1 MKSISLRRPRMG
13 RLAVVALVVASSA
26 HSAARP
32 ASRRA
37 TPAPGVHLVAFG
49 SRSPAQWHSATLGKL
64 DGALADLARHAYRV
78 RAGHA
83 LEDLHSL
90 SPAARFAPARDN
102 SEPLVLVD
110 AVTRGDPQRL
120 LAALLSLGLEHPSLY
135 INDVSGWL
143 PVRQIEAAAAR
154 AEVHSLRAAMP
165 HTRAGAVTSQGDFA
179 QGSATLRSAWPTLD
193 GTGITVG
200 VLSDS
205 FNCYAVYAQP
215 GSGVP
220 ASGATGYASNGF
232 TADAARDTSTGDLP
246 ASVRVLQEAGTGSM
260 AGTCMDFGKP
270 LLLPYG
276 DEGRAMLQIVHDVA
290 PGASLA
296 FHTAVEGEADF
307 ASGITALAAAGARV
321 IADDIGYFSEP
332 FFQDSLVGQAIDTVA
347 SHGVAYFSAA
357 GNDGQLAYDNLAPHF
372 NTASTSPPGEMLLN
386 FDLANPASTTAT
398 TLPVT
403 IVPAS
408 TGFAGGLA
416 PGEFVAVVVEWDQPY
431 LTGAPGS
438 PGASS
443 RIDVCVTPVAGGT
456 DTITGLDGTA
466 ITCTGPNQ
474 IGVDALQIVI
484 IGNPANS
491 GGSTTPETVNISVG
505 LLKGTPMPARIKI
518 AIEDN
523 GAGSTINSFFAP
535 SPTLQGHPGAAGAA
549 AVGAAFYL
557 QTPQCGTT
565 PALLEPFSSAGGDP
579 ILFDTTGTRLATPVV
594 RHKPDFVA
602 PDAVNN
608 TFLGFVV
615 TAAGNGIVQCRNN
628 PQFPLFAGTSA
639 ATPHAAA
646 AAALMLQSNS
656 SVTAAQVLTALRTSA
671 SAMGAVPDFLS
682 GYGFIQVDAA
692 LAKLPPAAP
701 TISLSPTSI
710 TAGMSSTLTWS
721 AANVTGCTASGSWS
735 GTQVASGTQTVTPMA
750 SGSLTY
756 TLTCTNAV
764 GSANKSAVL
773 SVQPAPSG
781 GGGGGLDAAA
791 LLALAGLACAR
802 RLRGRRST
810 RSWNGAR

>member
-1 MKSISLRRPRMG
+1 MKNISLPRLG
-13 RLAVVALVVASSA
+13 LVRLGVVALAVASSA
-26 HSAARP
+26 HSAVRP
-32 ASRRA
+32 ASHRA

-90 SPAARFAPARDN
+90 SPAVRFAPARET
-102 SEPLVLVD
+102 SEPLVLVNV
-110 AVTRGDPQRL
+110 VTRGDPQRL
-120 LAALLSLGLEHPSLY
+120 LAALLGLGLEHPSLY

-143 PVRQIEAAAAR
+143 PVRQIGAAAAR

-179 QGSATLRSAWPTLD
+179 QGSAALRSAWPTLD

-205 FNCYAVYAQP
+205 FNCHAVYAQP

-232 TADAARDTSTGDLP
+232 TADAAKDTSTGDLP
-246 ASVRVLQEAGTGSM
+246 ASVTVLEEAGTGAL

-307 ASGITALAAAGARV
+307 ANGITSLAAAGARV
-321 IADDIGYFSEP
+321 ITDDVGYFSEP

-347 SHGVAYFSAA
+347 SSRGVAYFSAA
-357 GNDGQLAYDNLAPHF
+357 GNNGQLAYDNLAPHF
-372 NTASTSPPGEMLLN
+372 NTASTSPGGEMLLN
-386 FDLANPASTTAT
+386 FDLANPTSTTAT

-416 PGEFVAVVVEWDQPY
+416 PGEFVAVVVEWDQPF

-443 RIDVCVTPVAGGT
+443 RIDVCVTPVPPGGT
-456 DTITGLDGTA
+456 DTITGVDGTA

-474 IGVDALQIVI
+474 LGADALQIVI

-505 LLKGTPMPARIKI
+505 LLNGTPIPGRIKI

-523 GAGSTINSFFAP
+523 GAGSTVNSFFTP
-535 SPTLQGHPGAAGAA
+535 SPTLQGHAGAAGAA
-549 AVGAAFYL
+549 AVGAAFFL
-557 QTPQCGTT
+557 QTPLCGTT

-579 ILFDTTGTRLATPVV
+579 ILFDTTGTRPGTPVV
-594 RHKPDFVA
+594 
-602 PDAVNN
+602 
-608 TFLGFVV
+608 G
-615 TAAGNGIVQCRNN
+615 
-628 PQFPLFAGTSA
+628 
-639 ATPHAAA
+639 
-646 AAALMLQSNS
+646 
-656 SVTAAQVLTALRTSA
+656 
-671 SAMGAVPDFLS
+671 
-682 GYGFIQVDAA
+682 
-692 LAKLPPAAP
+692 
-701 TISLSPTSI
+701 
-710 TAGMSSTLTWS
+710 
-721 AANVTGCTASGSWS
+721 
-735 GTQVASGTQTVTPMA
+735 
-750 SGSLTY
+750 
-756 TLTCTNAV
+756 
-764 GSANKSAVL
+764 
-773 SVQPAPSG
+773 
-781 GGGGGLDAAA
+781 
-791 LLALAGLACAR
+791 
-802 RLRGRRST
+802 
-810 RSWNGAR
+810 

>member
-1 MKSISLRRPRMG
+1 MKDISLRRLG
-13 RLAVVALVVASSA
+13 LVRLAAVALVVASSA
-26 HSAARP
+26 HSAVRP
-32 ASRRA
+32 ASHRA
-37 TPAPGVHLVAFG
+37 SPAAGVHLVAFG
-49 SRSPAQWHSATLGKL
+49 SRSPAQWHSATLRKL

-90 SPAARFAPARDN
+90 SPAARFAPAREN

-110 AVTRGDPQRL
+110 AVTRGDPQQL

-143 PVRQIEAAAAR
+143 PVRQIGAAAAR
-154 AEVHSLRAAMP
+154 AEVHSLRASMP
-165 HTRAGAVTSQGDFA
+165 HTRAGAATSQGDFA
-179 QGSATLRSAWPTLD
+179 QGSAALRSAWPTLD
-193 GTGITVG
+193 GRGITVG

-205 FNCYAVYAQP
+205 FNCYAVYARP

-232 TADAARDTSTGDLP
+232 TADAAKDASTGDLP
-246 ASVRVLQEAGTGSM
+246 ASVSVLEEAGTGST

-307 ASGITALAAAGARV
+307 ANGITALAAAGAQV
-321 IADDIGYFSEP
+321 IADDVGYFSEP
-332 FFQDSLVGQAIDTVA
+332 FFQDSLVGQAIDTAA

-372 NTASTSPPGEMLLN
+372 NTASSPAGEMLLN
-386 FDLANPASTTAT
+386 FDLANPTSTTAT

-416 PGEFVAVVVEWDQPY
+416 PGEFVAVVVEWDQPF

-443 RIDVCVTPVAGGT
+443 QIDVCVTRVSGGT
-456 DTITGLDGTA
+456 DTITGVDGTA

-474 IGVDALQIVI
+474 LGADALQIVI

-491 GGSTTPETVNISVG
+491 GGSTTPETVDISVG
-505 LLKGTPMPARIKI
+505 LVNGSPIPGRIKI

-523 GAGSTINSFFAP
+523 GAGSTINSFSAP
-535 SPTLQGHPGAAGAA
+535 SPTLQGHAGTAGAA
-549 AVGAAFYL
+549 AVGAAFFL
-557 QTPQCGTT
+557 QTPKCGTT

-579 ILFDTTGTRLATPVV
+579 ILFDTTGTRLPTPVV
-594 RHKPDFVA
+594 PRQKPDFVG
-602 PDAVNN
+602 PDGVNN

-615 TAAGNGIVQCRNN
+615 NATGNGIVQCRNN
-628 PQFPLFAGTSA
+628 PNLPLFAGTSA

-656 SVTAAQVLTALRTSA
+656 AVTAAQVLDALRMSA
-671 SAMGAVPDFLS
+671 SAMGATTPDFLS
-682 GYGFIQVDAA
+682 GYGFIRVDAA

-710 TAGMSSTLTWS
+710 TVGTSSTLTWS
-721 AANVTGCTASGSWS
+721 AVNVTGCTASGSWS

-750 SGSLTY
+750 AGNLTY

-764 GSANKSAVL
+764 GSANKSAIL
-773 SVQPAPSG
+773 AVQPAPSG
-781 GGGGGLDAAA
+781 GGGGGLDATV
-791 LLALAGLACAR
+791 LLALAGLICAR
-802 RLRGRRST
+802 LLRRRRST
-810 RSWNGAR
+810 PS